1 MRKELKKIFLSVIS
15 LIVVLNFVSC
25 KESSTDVEV
34 PKVDYNPNITSNVEV
49 FKYNLTAKSV
59 SITDQQTIVITSNS
73 VKIDLIVSEWQ
84 GGTVEVLVT
93 TKTGQNIFERRIQ
106 ADAVQGASVNLPALL
121 DKVKF
126 TLGSFTGKVNF
137 QIATVN

>member
-1 MRKELKKIFLSVIS
+1 M
-15 LIVVLNFVSC
+15 NFVSC
-25 KESSTDVEV
+25 KESSTDIEV

-49 FKYNLTAKSV
+49 FKYELTAKRV
-59 SITDQQTIVITSNS
+59 SITDQQSIIVASNS

-93 TKTGQNIFERRIQ
+93 TKTGQNVFERRIQ
-106 ADAVQGASVNLPALL
+106 ANAVHGTSINLPALL